1 MIRFTMKRK
10 LVIFKVTSLKSFL
23 IMAFDLTGKMVAKFD
38 TIQRSATFKTREFVV
53 ETNEDINGRTITNFV
68 KFQTVQDRT
77 GILDRFNIGDTI
89 KVHFNIKG
97 SRWEKNGQTNYITN
111 LDAWRIEQ
119 VSAGA
124 GGPIETPPA
133 FTPDP
138 ESPQGAADDLPF

>member
-1 MIRFTMKRK
+1 M
-10 LVIFKVTSLKSFL
+10 S
-23 IMAFDLTGKMVAKFD
+23 FDLTGKIVAKFD

-77 GILDRFNIGDTI
+77 AILDRFNIGDTV

-119 VSAGA
+119 LSMSQ
-124 GGPIETPPA
+124 GGHSVDAPPS
-133 FTPDP
+133 FSPDP
-138 ESPQGAADDLPF
+138 ESQQGVADDLPF

>member
-1 MIRFTMKRK
+1 
-10 LVIFKVTSLKSFL
+10 
-23 IMAFDLTGKMVAKFD
+23 MAFDLTGKIVAKFD

-77 GILDRFNIGDTI
+77 GILDRFNIGDTV

-119 VSAGA
+119 VAAGA
-124 GGPIETPPA
+124 GAPIETPPA
-133 FTPDP
+133 FSPDP
-138 ESPQGAADDLPF
+138 ESQTGVADDLPF

>member
-1 MIRFTMKRK
+1 M
-10 LVIFKVTSLKSFL
+10 S
-23 IMAFDLTGKMVAKFD
+23 FDLTGKIVAKFD

-77 GILDRFNIGDTI
+77 AILDRFNIGDTV

-119 VSAGA
+119 LSMSQ
-124 GGPIETPPA
+124 GGHSVDGPPS
-133 FTPDP
+133 FSPDP
-138 ESPQGAADDLPF
+138 ESQQGVADDLPF

>member
-1 MIRFTMKRK
+1 M
-10 LVIFKVTSLKSFL
+10 VTSPKSFF
-23 IMAFDLTGKMVAKFD
+23 IMAFDLTGKIVAKFD

-77 GILDRFNIGDTI
+77 GILDRFNIGDTV

-119 VSAGA
+119 VAAGA

-133 FTPDP
+133 FSPDP
-138 ESPQGAADDLPF
+138 ESQTGVADDLPF

>member
-1 MIRFTMKRK
+1 M
-10 LVIFKVTSLKSFL
+10 VTSLKSFL
-23 IMAFDLTGKMVAKFD
+23 IMAFDLTGKIVAKFD

-77 GILDRFNIGDTI
+77 GILDRFNIGDTV

-119 VSAGA
+119 VSAA
-124 GGPIETPPA
+124 ASGPVETPPA
-133 FTPDP
+133 FSPDP
-138 ESPQGAADDLPF
+138 ESQHGVADDLPF

>member
-1 MIRFTMKRK
+1 M
-10 LVIFKVTSLKSFL
+10 VTSLKLL
-23 IMAFDLTGKMVAKFD
+23 ITMAFDLTGKIVAKFE

-77 GILDRFNIGDTI
+77 GILDRFNIGDTV

-97 SRWEKNGQTNYITN
+97 SRWEKNGQVNYITN

-119 VSAGA
+119 VSMASS
-124 GGPIETPPA
+124 GGIETPPA

-138 ESPQGAADDLPF
+138 MGQSGVADDLPF

>member
-1 MIRFTMKRK
+1 
-10 LVIFKVTSLKSFL
+10 
-23 IMAFDLTGKMVAKFD
+23 MAFDLTGKMVAKFD
-38 TIQRSATFKTREFVV
+38 TVQRSATFKTREFVV

-124 GGPIETPPA
+124 GAPIETPPA
-133 FTPDP
+133 FSPDP
-138 ESPQGAADDLPF
+138 ESQTGVADDLPF

>member
-1 MIRFTMKRK
+1 MG
-10 LVIFKVTSLKSFL
+10 
-23 IMAFDLTGKMVAKFD
+23 FDITGKIVAKFD

-77 GILDRFNIGDTI
+77 GILDRFNIGDTV

-97 SRWEKNGQTNYITN
+97 SRWEKNGQVNYITN

-119 VSAGA
+119 MSIGSTSGNA
-124 GGPIETPPA
+124 IETPPA
-133 FTPDP
+133 FSPDP
-138 ESPQGAADDLPF
+138 ESQHGIADDLPF